1 MSETLAAL
9 EAAFLMA
16 QASPVVVEPDVVT
29 IPYGEIISAAASYI
43 ATALIA
49 VSMWALRF
57 VPGQIRAMLMTMR
70 VDQLLGKAIAFGV
83 NATAGAVK
91 DKVLTIEVSNRV
103 LREALSYALLH
114 GGPLVKR
121 IAGRYRRKALGS
133 PRSRAGSLQA
143 EFRGRRLCRD
153 ARSRKVRHGARGK
166 GANGRLMPLTVNHH
180 IFPDPDTKRR
190 LERIEE
196 ALETILERMSRMAV
210 AIDAQSNAL
219 AEAVAANTPAG

>member
-121 IAGRYRRKALGS
+121 FAGS
-133 PRSRAGSLQA
+133 PVDIA
-143 EFRGRRLCRD
+143 EKLW
-153 ARSRKVRHGARGK
+153 A
-166 GANGRLMPLTVNHH
+166 
-180 IFPDPDTKRR
+180 R
-190 LERIEE
+190 LE
-196 ALETILERMSRMAV
+196 V
-210 AIDAQSNAL
+210 APEVSKPNF
-219 AEAVAANTPAG
+219 EAVASAVTLDLARSDTVRAEKALTVA